1 MIKDVETIVEGGES
15 MACGKKACGSK
26 VEKPAKT
33 EKKKEEKKETKKG
46 KK

>member
-1 MIKDVETIVEGGES
+1 